1 MKKIKEME
9 YEPLKMFIIC
19 KFPMPVP
26 DININVSFDLFNKRF
41 FKHCFISAQK
51 RYCFN

>member
-9 YEPLKMFIIC
+9 YEPLIIFIIC

-26 DININVSFDLFNKRF
+26 DININVSFDLFNEIF
-41 FKHCFISAQK
+41 
-51 RYCFN
+51 